1 MPPVVAIVGRPNVG
15 KSTLFNR
22 LVGRRAALVHPAPGV
37 TRDRRE
43 GEARLFDLR
52 FRVVD
57 TAGLEEAAPGTLA
70 GRMQDQTG
78 KAVET
83 ADLLLLMVD
92 ARAGVTPLD
101 RHFADRL
108 RRAARPVVLVANKC
122 EGKAGTA
129 GLAEAFAL
137 GFGGPVALSAE
148 HGEGMAGLRDAL
160 APALDG
166 AGPGEDDG
174 PPADGPLQ
182 LAVVGRPNVG
192 KSTLV
197 NRLLDEERV
206 LTGPEPGVTR
216 DAVRV
221 SWRWRGRDVSLIDT
235 AGLRRRARV
244 DEKLERIAAADSE
257 RAIRFCHVAALL
269 VDGLDGLE
277 KQDLTI
283 ARHVVEEGR
292 AMVLVLNKWDA
303 VADPQAVRAGAADRL
318 ERSLPQLRGVP
329 VVALSALTGA
339 GMRRLLPAVAGA
351 FETWNRRVE
360 TAGLNRWLSAMVHR
374 HPPPLVRGRRL
385 KLRYVTQVK
394 ARPPTFALFTTRP
407 SAVTESYLRYLV
419 NGLREDFALSG
430 VPIRIVLRK
439 GRNPYAPEAP

>member
-22 LVGRRAALVHPAPGV
+22 LVGRKAALVHPAPGV

-78 KAVET
+78 KAVEA

-101 RHFADRL
+101 RHFANRL
-108 RRAARPVVLVANKC
+108 RRAAAPVVLVANKC
-122 EGKAGTA
+122 EGKAGAA

-148 HGEGMAGLRDAL
+148 HGEGMAELRDAV
-160 APALDG
+160 APSLDG
-166 AGPGEDDG
+166 TGLGGDDG

-235 AGLRRRARV
+235 AGLRRRARIG
-244 DEKLERIAAADSE
+244 EKLERIAAADSE

-283 ARHVVEEGR
+283 ARHIVEEGR

-303 VADPQAVRAGAADRL
+303 VADPEAVRSGAADRL

-329 VVALSALTGA
+329 LVALSALTGA
-339 GMRRLLPAVAGA
+339 GMRRLLPAAAAA

-360 TAGLNRWLSAMVHR
+360 TAKLNRWLSGMVHR

-419 NGLREDFALSG
+419 NGLREDFALPG

-439 GRNPYAPEAP
+439 GRNPYAPEAG